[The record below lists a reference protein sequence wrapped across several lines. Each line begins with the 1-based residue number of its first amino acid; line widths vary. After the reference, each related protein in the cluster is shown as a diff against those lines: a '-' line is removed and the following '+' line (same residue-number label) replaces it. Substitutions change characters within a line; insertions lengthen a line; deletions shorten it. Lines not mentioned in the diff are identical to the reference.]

1 MLICLAN
8 RARKA
13 VDMSES
19 KAGGEEKKND
29 TRMAE
34 STESGLTAET
44 RYVSAP
50 EPFESL
56 QTIEANNTLASS
68 ETERGV
74 SKTQVS
80 VQPANGA
87 PRSPVENVTQFSKQR
102 YRTYQEL
109 GSGGMGVVKL
119 ADDLLIQRQVAVKTL
134 REGDSEKAR
143 EGFLRESRVQG
154 RLQHPNIVTVYDAGV
169 LESGELAI
177 VMQYI
182 RGRNLS
188 DILNSL
194 RAMNVADH
202 RRFPLEAR
210 LDIFAAVV
218 NALSY
223 AHGENLIHCDVKPAN
238 VIVGD
243 HGEVWLAD
251 WGIARAIPGAGP
263 HASAATKSGSVPLD
277 TGTIK
282 EGAVFGTP
290 RYMSHEQA
298 SGTVRLI
305 DPRSDIYSAFVLL
318 FELVTLTDWIPS
330 GLTLQDTIE
339 AAKKRTPPSISD
351 AVFDHDGQD
360 AVPTE
365 LRYFLQKGLASDQD
379 KRFDD
384 CDEVLRE
391 LLRIRNGKFAIRC
404 PITLV
409 KRLQNSLS
417 HAIDRRPQ
425 LVIFALLFLLAVWV
439 LGVVGG
445 VMYAFA

>member
-134 REGDSEKAR
+134 READSEKAR
-143 EGFLRESRVQG
+143 
-154 RLQHPNIVTVYDAGV
+154 
-169 LESGELAI
+169 
-177 VMQYI
+177 
-182 RGRNLS
+182 
-188 DILNSL
+188 
-194 RAMNVADH
+194 
-202 RRFPLEAR
+202 
-210 LDIFAAVV
+210 
-218 NALSY
+218 
-223 AHGENLIHCDVKPAN
+223 
-238 VIVGD
+238 
-243 HGEVWLAD
+243 
-251 WGIARAIPGAGP
+251 
-263 HASAATKSGSVPLD
+263 
-277 TGTIK
+277 
-282 EGAVFGTP
+282 
-290 RYMSHEQA
+290 
-298 SGTVRLI
+298 
-305 DPRSDIYSAFVLL
+305 
-318 FELVTLTDWIPS
+318 
-330 GLTLQDTIE
+330 
-339 AAKKRTPPSISD
+339 
-351 AVFDHDGQD
+351 
-360 AVPTE
+360 
-365 LRYFLQKGLASDQD
+365 
-379 KRFDD
+379 
-384 CDEVLRE
+384 
-391 LLRIRNGKFAIRC
+391 
-404 PITLV
+404 
-409 KRLQNSLS
+409 
-417 HAIDRRPQ
+417 
-425 LVIFALLFLLAVWV
+425 
-439 LGVVGG
+439 
-445 VMYAFA
+445 